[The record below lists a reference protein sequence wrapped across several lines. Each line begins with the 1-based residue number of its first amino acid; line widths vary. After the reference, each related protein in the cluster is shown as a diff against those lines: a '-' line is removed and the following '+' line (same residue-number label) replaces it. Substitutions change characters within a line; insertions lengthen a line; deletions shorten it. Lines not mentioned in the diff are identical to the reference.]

1 VAKMQAVLEEKA
13 EEMEA
18 LLK

>member
-1 VAKMQAVLEEKA
+1 VAKMQAVLDEKA